1 MIAQGEPFMRYKA
14 KLGDVSLFENEK
26 AGHDSAPD
34 HRGYFIAHRDIK
46 AGEKVE
52 FALWAGRPN
61 SQRSFGGR
69 LTDFQKDAASTRP
82 DPVDLFG
89 NPLPARDRR

>member
-1 MIAQGEPFMRYKA
+1 MRYKD

-26 AGHDSAPD
+26 AGHEGAPD

-52 FALWAGRPN
+52 LVLWSGRPN
-61 SQRSFGGR
+61 SARSFGGR
-69 LTDFQKDAASTRP
+69 LSDVGIDKRGEATAT
-82 DPVDLFG
+82 VDLFG
-89 NPLPARDRR
+89 NPVADSTRTR

>member
-1 MIAQGEPFMRYKA
+1 MRYESKP
-14 KLGDVSLFENEK
+14 GDVSLFENEK
-26 AGHDSAPD
+26 VGHERAPD

-52 FALWAGRPN
+52 MVLWAGKPN
-61 SQRSFGGR
+61 SPRSFGGR
-69 LTDFQKDAASTRP
+69 LSDPQKNGASAVP

-89 NPLPARDRR
+89 NPLPMPPKG